1 MIPKMVNLDKL
12 SNKIIFKK
20 YKNNPNNIYYSEEI
34 FKRLINN
41 EFSSTETVEVC
52 ILILTVRFGRW
63 FNKKDELGGLL

>member
-1 MIPKMVNLDKL
+1 MIPKMANLDKL

-52 ILILTVRFGRW
+52 ILILTVRFGLW

>member
-52 ILILTVRFGRW
+52 ILILTVRFGW
-63 FNKKDELGGLL
+63 